1 MAGIHVSDPRLL
13 GGHTDL
19 GTRTVVALFETAGAV
34 FTVTLAVF
42 CLIVTGRTMR
52 RPYHD
57 ELLVVPRFYDG
68 TRLLL
73 TVPEAAYTSSVIAVT

>member
-1 MAGIHVSDPRLL
+1 M
-13 GGHTDL
+13 
-19 GTRTVVALFETAGAV
+19 

-42 CLIVTGRTMR
+42 CLILTGRTLR
-52 RPYHD
+52 RLNHD
-57 ELLVVPRFYDG
+57 ELFVIPRFYDG